1 MNFRSF
7 PDLTISTTFQMLALS
22 IGFVSGVKTDWHGHF
37 PWGVGMRELVRAV
50 ARFNPGV
57 SLPWFEIAG
66 FVLILLAVR
75 GH

>member
-1 MNFRSF
+1 
-7 PDLTISTTFQMLALS
+7 
-22 IGFVSGVKTDWHGHF
+22 
-37 PWGVGMRELVRAV
+37 MRELVRAV